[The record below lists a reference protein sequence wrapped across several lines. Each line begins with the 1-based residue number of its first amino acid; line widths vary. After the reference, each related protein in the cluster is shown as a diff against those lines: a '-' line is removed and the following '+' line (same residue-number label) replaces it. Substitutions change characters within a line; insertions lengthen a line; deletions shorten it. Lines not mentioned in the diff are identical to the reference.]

1 MAANRPPRP
10 RRAQVRARIL
20 ASAAAV
26 FARQG
31 FAGATIDDVAAAAGF
46 TKGAVYSNFTNK
58 DELFLALMDA
68 QVQARVDLVAGLL
81 TDVQL
86 HGTALSSH
94 TLRTI
99 GDQLARATSAEPDW
113 HLLFLEFWQ
122 RAMREPVV
130 REQFIAH
137 RRALRAAIAEVAR
150 GALPA
155 GADWLP
161 DEAAVLVLALSNGLA
176 IETLADSADIA
187 PELFGRALA
196 ALADLPAASSNDR

>member
-1 MAANRPPRP
+1 M
-10 RRAQVRARIL
+10 RARIL

-68 QVQARVDLVAGLL
+68 QVQARVDLVAGVL

-86 HGTALSSH
+86 HGTALSSQ

-155 GADWLP
+155 GAEWLP

>member
-1 MAANRPPRP
+1 
-10 RRAQVRARIL
+10 VRARIL

-68 QVQARVDLVAGLL
+68 QVQARVDLVAGVL

-86 HGTALSSH
+86 HGTALSSQ

-155 GADWLP
+155 GAEWLP

-187 PELFGRALA
+187 PELFGRVLA